1 LEVSMSANKKKAPR
15 VKGAADG
22 ETTATGMACPHCGK
36 AVYFSG
42 GVTKATCPSCKKQVD
57 VPKGM

>member
-1 LEVSMSANKKKAPR
+1 MSADKKKKPAVR
-15 VKGAADG
+15 VAVDA

-42 GVTKATCPSCKKQVD
+42 GVTKATCPSCKRQVD